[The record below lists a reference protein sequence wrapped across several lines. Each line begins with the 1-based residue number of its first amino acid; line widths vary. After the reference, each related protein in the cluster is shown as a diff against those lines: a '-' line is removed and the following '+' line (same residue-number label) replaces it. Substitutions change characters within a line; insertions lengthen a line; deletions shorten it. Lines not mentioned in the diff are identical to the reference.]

1 MRVLQ
6 FRYGLDN
13 LSYLVHGSQK
23 AAVIDGGA
31 VEDLLEYLE
40 SNDLELLFVT
50 NTHSH
55 PDHTMG
61 NQALLEA
68 TRAAHLDIET
78 LIERRVLDLGD
89 GEIRVVPTPGHT
101 LDSVVFQLGNI
112 LVTGDTLFS
121 GTVGNCFSGDLEG
134 FLESIKKLLEYPGD
148 MIIYAGHDYVH
159 EAMEATLRLEPDNPD
174 VDAYLKRFDPVLVCS
189 HLRDEYR
196 VNRFLRFNDEKIISL
211 LEARGLPVGTELERW
226 ESLWKTKG

>member
-1 MRVLQ
+1 MKVLQ
-6 FRYGLDN
+6 FRYGLTN
-13 LSYLVHGSQK
+13 LSYLVHGSRP

-31 VEDLLEYLE
+31 GEEILGYLK
-40 SNDLELLFVT
+40 SNDLELKFVT

-61 NQALLEA
+61 TPELVKMSRAEYLDFGALMK
-68 TRAAHLDIET
+68 RP
-78 LIERRVLDLGD
+78 VLDLGD

-101 LDSVVFQLGNI
+101 LDSVVFEAEGT

-121 GTVGNCFSGDLEG
+121 GTVGNCFSGDLAG
-134 FLESIKKLLEYPGD
+134 LLRSIKKLMEYPD
-148 MIIYAGHDYVH
+148 DTIICAGHDAVH

-174 VDAYLKRFDPVLVCS
+174 VAAYLKRYDPEDVRSVL
-189 HLRDEYR
+189 REEYK
-196 VNRFLRFNDEKIISL
+196 VNRFLRFNDKKIISL